1 MFLMGRDM
9 IEKISYMT
17 PDITMLLYKLELLST
32 LIFMSII
39 DFLIKLLMGQ
49 YMIEKISYMTPDIII
64 NKGDE
69 RRKLPL

>member
-1 MFLMGRDM
+1 
-9 IEKISYMT
+9 
-17 PDITMLLYKLELLST
+17 
-32 LIFMSII
+32 MSII
-39 DFLIKLLMGQ
+39 DFLIKLFMGQ